1 MAGINVVVTPG
12 RQIGSVAVKKT
23 VSTTVSN
30 PNFIPEV
37 SVSTSTISDFETA
50 GVENGYTFIYNS
62 TTQKYQASPI
72 NLADANLERIQGGQ
86 F

>member
-12 RQIGSVAVKKT
+12 RQIGSISVKKT
-23 VSTTVSN
+23 VATTVSD
-30 PNFIPEV
+30 PNFKPEV
-37 SVSTSTISDFETA
+37 TVTTSSISDMETT

-72 NLADANLERIQGGQ
+72 NLADANIDRIQGG
-86 F
+86 FF

>member
-37 SVSTSTISDFETA
+37 SVSTSTISDLETS

-72 NLADANLERIQGGQ
+72 NLADVNVERIQGGK

>member
-1 MAGINVVVTPG
+1 MAAINVVVTPG
-12 RQIGSVAVKKT
+12 RQIVSVSVKKT
-23 VSTTVSN
+23 VATTISD
-30 PNFIPEV
+30 PNFKPEV
-37 SVSTSTISDFETA
+37 SVSTSTISDIETA

-72 NLADANLERIQGGQ
+72 NLEDVNVERIQGGK

>member
-12 RQIGSVAVKKT
+12 RQIGSVSVKKT
-23 VSTTVSN
+23 VSTTVSD
-30 PNFIPEV
+30 PNFKPEV
-37 SVSTSTISDFETA
+37 SVSTSTISDLETA

-72 NLADANLERIQGGQ
+72 NLADITVDRIQGGK

>member
-12 RQIGSVAVKKT
+12 RQIGSVSVKKT
-23 VSTTVSN
+23 VPTTVSD
-30 PNFIPEV
+30 PNFKPEV
-37 SVSTSTISDFETA
+37 SVSTSTISDIETA

-72 NLADANLERIQGGQ
+72 NLADVNVERIQGGK

>member
-12 RQIGSVAVKKT
+12 RQIGSVSVKKT
-23 VSTTVSN
+23 VSTTVSD
-30 PNFIPEV
+30 PNFKPEV
-37 SVSTSTISDFETA
+37 SVSTSTISDIETD

-72 NLADANLERIQGGQ
+72 NLADVNVERIQGGQ

>member
-12 RQIGSVAVKKT
+12 RQIGSISVKKT
-23 VSTTVSN
+23 VATTVSD
-30 PNFIPEV
+30 PNFKPEV
-37 SVSTSTISDFETA
+37 SVTTSTISDMETA

-72 NLADANLERIQGGQ
+72 SLADVNVDRIRGGY

>member
-12 RQIGSVAVKKT
+12 RQIGSISVKKT
-23 VSTTVSN
+23 VATTVSD
-30 PNFIPEV
+30 PNFKPEV
-37 SVSTSTISDFETA
+37 TVSTSSISDMETA

-72 NLADANLERIQGGQ
+72 NLADANLERIRGG
-86 F
+86 FF

>member
-12 RQIGSVAVKKT
+12 RQIGSISVKKT
-23 VSTTVSN
+23 VATTVSD
-30 PNFIPEV
+30 PNFKPEV
-37 SVSTSTISDFETA
+37 SVTTATISDMETA

-72 NLADANLERIQGGQ
+72 SLADVNVDRIRGGY

>member
-12 RQIGSVAVKKT
+12 RQIGSISVKKT
-23 VSTTVSN
+23 VATTVSD
-30 PNFIPEV
+30 PNFKPEV
-37 SVSTSTISDFETA
+37 TVSTSSISDMETT

-72 NLADANLERIQGGQ
+72 NLADAIVDRIQGG
-86 F
+86 FF